1 MAWEKFFSRGKV
13 SEESRVMY
21 NLCLKRAS
29 SIGLAKFI
37 STDGQMSLE
46 DAYRRDMLNFLIYIA
61 YSDGGISKEEI
72 KYIND
77 LTGTQFTEKSIA
89 QYANKWDLKTERIKD
104 RPPRSLESFVRS
116 NNGPETGEISYQY
129 YDLLSLYVTTY
140 NYIGNDLIAC
150 NNDIKQ
156 GEIDTLSSY
165 ILFIKEHIADIKG
178 RIEEYKPTIAFKPG
192 SSVKKEDVSTYEE
205 SYEMEESE
213 LEETQY
219 FNDSGR
225 ERFEYNKPTY
235 KPYGFGEHRELN
247 AERGAREY
255 EYSNKSS
262 NEVYNDGTKSEEK
275 DLDENNKQTS
285 EHEKVDIKPAE
296 VQIIEGDT
304 LDKLMEELNGLT
316 GMESVKK
323 EVANLVNL
331 LKICRIRQSKGLQVP
346 PTTNHL
352 VFLGNPG
359 TGKTTVARILSKIY
373 HGLGVLS
380 KGHLVEVDR
389 SGLVAGYM
397 GQTGEKVMEVVEK
410 AKGGVLFIDEA
421 YALAANKQDG
431 DFGQEAIDILNKAM
445 EDFRDDLIV
454 IAAGYHDEMQE
465 FLDANPGLRS
475 RFNRTIEF
483 PNYTAEELVEI
494 ICNRAAK
501 LDYNFEPEALEFI
514 KNKFNQV
521 LSFPPENFGNARSV
535 RNYLNNAINNQAN
548 RLVSETNLQ
557 EDELMTIK
565 VEDLENLVLS

>member
-37 STDGQMSLE
+37 STDGQMNLE

-104 RPPRSLESFVRS
+104 RAPRSLEAFVRS

-192 SSVKKEDVSTYEE
+192 SSVKKEDVSTYDEA
-205 SYEMEESE
+205 YEMEESE

-219 FNDSGR
+219 FNDSDR
-225 ERFEYNKPTY
+225 ERFEYSKPTY
-235 KPYGFGEHRELN
+235 KPYGFGESRELN
-247 AERGAREY
+247 TERGSREY
-255 EYSNKSS
+255 EYSEKSS
-262 NEVYNDGTKSEEK
+262 NAVYNDYTKPKEK
-275 DLDENNKQTS
+275 DIDEINKQTS
-285 EHEKVDIKPAE
+285 EYEKVDIKPAE
-296 VQIIEGDT
+296 IQIIEGDT